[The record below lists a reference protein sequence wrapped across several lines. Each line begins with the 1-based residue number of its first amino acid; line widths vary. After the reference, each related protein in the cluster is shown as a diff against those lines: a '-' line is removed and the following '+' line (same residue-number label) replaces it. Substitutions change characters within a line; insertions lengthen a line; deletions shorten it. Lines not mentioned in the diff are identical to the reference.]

1 MHLVSSPVIIKQP
14 TDEAAEIYSSITLE
28 CKVEGYG
35 YINVEWRKLS
45 SPLPSTAAVRN
56 INVENGICSTLKITK
71 IVGYYG
77 GMYYCVAI
85 NIAGQTASK
94 HAKISVQ
101 GTSDTFTVLLLW
113 YTVLLFYYLLFMCS
127 SLSRNYYAL

>member
-14 TDEAAEIYSSITLE
+14 TNEAAEIYSSITLE

-35 YINVEWRKLS
+35 YINVEWRKLG
-45 SPLPSTAAVRN
+45 SPLPSTATVRN
-56 INVENGICSTLKITK
+56 INVKNGICSTLKITK

-101 GTSDTFTVLLLW
+101 GTSDTFTVILLW
-113 YTVLLFYYLLFMCS
+113 YGIAILL
-127 SLSRNYYAL
+127 SLVHV

>member
-14 TDEAAEIYSSITLE
+14 TDEAAEVYSSITLE

-35 YINVEWRKLS
+35 HINVEWRKLG
-45 SPLPSTAAVRN
+45 SPLPSTATARN
-56 INVENGICSTLKITK
+56 NSVKNGICSTLQITK
-71 IVGYYG
+71 IVGYYA

-101 GTSDTFTVLLLW
+101 GKSDTFTVILLW
-113 YTVLLFYYLLFMCS
+113 YIVILLFLVHV
-127 SLSRNYYAL
+127 